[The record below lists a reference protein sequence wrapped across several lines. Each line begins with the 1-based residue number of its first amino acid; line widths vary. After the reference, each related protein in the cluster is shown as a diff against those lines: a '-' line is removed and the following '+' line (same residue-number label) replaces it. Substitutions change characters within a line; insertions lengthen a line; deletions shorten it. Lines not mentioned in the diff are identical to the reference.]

1 MARPTFKPNPK
12 VLEIQEE
19 PQYLYGGSSW
29 AHRSFDPGRALKTNL
44 AKEWAIPHYDCT
56 KNAISVLES
65 LKLVTDDPNNTLPV
79 VFLYHDP
86 INDLESITG
95 MPFKEFITRK
105 DWKSIWNQCNQYC
118 LDKID
123 SLDRPVLL
131 IGAVAGVDNDAYKN
145 ITVGHYNWQL
155 WLAEQAGMKVV
166 DRSVYVTP
174 ADGGNYWLNYFW
186 GAGDAQRF
194 LHENSTVNPDNTA
207 LDAIWDVFFFW
218 KELEKADLFF
228 EVHPNYSGNKLFAE
242 FLKPTV
248 LKFLDDHK

>member
-1 MARPTFKPNPK
+1 MRTLVALP
-12 VLEIQEE
+12 EIADSME

-29 AHRSFDPGRALKTNL
+29 ANRSYDPGQTPKTSL
-44 AKEWAIPHYDCT
+44 AKEWNIPYYNLSKT
-56 KNAISVLES
+56 AISVLES
-65 LKLVTDDPNNTLPV
+65 LKLVSDHPNKTLPI

-86 INDLESITG
+86 VTDLQSITG
-95 MPFKEFITRK
+95 MSYKEFITSK
-105 DWKSIWNQCNQYC
+105 DWKIIWNQCNQHC

-131 IGAVAGVDNDAYKN
+131 IGAVAGVNDQAYKN

-166 DRSVYVTP
+166 DQTVHVAP
-174 ADGGNYWLNYFW
+174 ADGGNYCLNYFW
-186 GAGDAQRF
+186 GAEHVQKF
-194 LHENSTVNPDNTA
+194 LHENPTVDPDKTA

-218 KELEKADLFF
+218 KELEKANLFF
-228 EVHPNYSGNKLFAE
+228 EVHPNYNGNKLFAE

-248 LKFLDDHK
+248 LKFLDEHK